1 MKRSPQRWLILSQYY
16 APEMGAPQIRLRN
29 FARELQRLGIDVSVL
44 TAMPNYPL
52 GKIFPDYAG
61 RWSVNEE
68 IDGVPVKRLWVF
80 AANTRSGLARIG
92 NYCSFALVALSVL
105 FGPRPDVLFVESQ
118 PLPLGLLGLLMKW
131 LRGVPY
137 VYNVPDLQVD
147 VARQLGFLRGPLLD
161 LAFGFETM
169 LLKNAWKVST
179 VTRAFVEHFAMRGV
193 PQENITFLPNGADT
207 AFLKPQP
214 PSKELLDRLQ
224 LDGKKV
230 IVSVGTMA
238 YYQALD
244 TIVEAAEKL
253 AAHPE
258 FVVLMVGSGP
268 ERERIQNLVKSKG
281 LTNVRFPRISYEES
295 TDLYSIACAAIATFR
310 NVAVASR
317 MRPSKL
323 FPALSCGVPVIFSGC
338 GEAAELIEQNK
349 CGIAVP
355 PEDSAALAEAIL
367 KLANDD
373 PLHQQFARNGRAL
386 AEREY
391 SWAGIVERWL
401 DGVLSAKSVSTAS
414 GEPAMAGDSPAASPQ
429 RSLRAAN
436 KNLARP

>member
-1 MKRSPQRWLILSQYY
+1 MKHFPQRWLILSQYY

-29 FARELQRLGIDVSVL
+29 FARELRRLGIDVSVL

-52 GKIFPDYAG
+52 GKIFEGYSG
-61 RWSVNEE
+61 RWSVSEE
-68 IDGVPVKRLWVF
+68 IDGIPVKRLWVY
-80 AANTRSGLARIG
+80 AANTRSGLARIA
-92 NYCSFALVALSVL
+92 NYCSFAVSAMSVL

-118 PLPLGLLGLLMKW
+118 PLPLGLVGLLMKW

-147 VARQLGFLRGPLLD
+147 VARQLGFLRGPALD

-179 VTRAFVEHFAMRGV
+179 VTHAFVEHFVTRGV
-193 PQENITFLPNGADT
+193 PAENITFLPNGADT

-214 PSKELLDRLQ
+214 PSEELLDRLQ
-224 LDGKKV
+224 LHGKKV

-268 ERERIQNLVKSKG
+268 ERERIQELVKSKG
-281 LTNVRFPRISYEES
+281 LTNVQFPSISYEES
-295 TDLYSIACAAIATFR
+295 AQLYSIAYAAVATFR

-323 FPALSCGVPVIFSGC
+323 FPALSCGVPVVFSGC
-338 GEAAELIEQNK
+338 GEAAKLIEDNE

-355 PEDSAALAEAIL
+355 PEDSTALAEAIL
-367 KLANDD
+367 KLANDSA
-373 PLHQQFARNGRAL
+373 LRHQFARNGRVL

-391 SWAGIVERWL
+391 SWSGIAERWL
-401 DGVLSAKSVSTAS
+401 DGVRSGKGRFVGGLRELRNDAGLPAS
-414 GEPAMAGDSPAASPQ
+414 GSGNP
-429 RSLRAAN
+429 
-436 KNLARP
+436 

>member
-1 MKRSPQRWLILSQYY
+1 MKRSPQRWLILTQYY

-29 FARELQRLGIDVSVL
+29 FARELRRLGIDVSVL

-52 GKIFPDYAG
+52 GKIFQGYAG
-61 RWSVNEE
+61 RWSVREE
-68 IDGVPVKRLWVF
+68 IDGIPVKRLWVF
-80 AANTRSGLARIG
+80 AANTRSGLARIA
-92 NYCSFALVALSVL
+92 NYCSFALVALGVL

-118 PLPLGLLGLLMKW
+118 PLPLGLVGLLMKW

-161 LAFGFETM
+161 FAYGFETM

-179 VTRAFVEHFAMRGV
+179 VTHAFIEHFIKRGI
-193 PQENITFLPNGADT
+193 PPENITFLPNGADT
-207 AFLKPQP
+207 VFLKPQP

-224 LDGKKV
+224 LHGKKV

-244 TIVEAAEKL
+244 TIIEAAERL
-253 AAHPE
+253 AADPE

-268 ERERIQNLVKSKG
+268 ERERIQKLVQSKG
-281 LTNVRFPRISYEES
+281 LTNVRFPRVSYEES
-295 TDLYSIACAAIATFR
+295 AELYSIACAALATFR

-338 GEAAELIEQNK
+338 GEAADLIEQNE
-349 CGIAVP
+349 CGLAVP
-355 PEDSAALAEAIL
+355 PEDPTALAKAIL

-373 PLHQQFARNGRAL
+373 VLHQQFARNGRLL

-391 SWAGIVERWL
+391 SWSGIVERWL
-401 DGVLSAKSVSTAS
+401 DGVLSAKPLGKLSGESIEDGAPRAAAS
-414 GEPAMAGDSPAASPQ
+414 G
-429 RSLRAAN
+429 RSLRSAS

>member
-1 MKRSPQRWLILSQYY
+1 MKRFPQRWLILTQYY

-29 FARELQRLGIDVSVL
+29 FARELRRLGIDVAVL

-52 GKIFPDYAG
+52 GKIFEGYSG
-61 RWSVNEE
+61 HWSISEK

-80 AANTRSGLARIG
+80 AANTRSGLARIA
-92 NYCSFALVALSVL
+92 NYCSFAISALSVL

-118 PLPLGLLGLLMKW
+118 PLPLGLVGLLMKW

-147 VARQLGFLRGPLLD
+147 VARQLGFLRGPMLD
-161 LAFGFETM
+161 LASAFETM

-179 VTRAFVEHFAMRGV
+179 VTHAFVEHFATRGV
-193 PQENITFLPNGADT
+193 LAENITFLPNGADT

-214 PSKELLDRLQ
+214 ASEELLDRLQ
-224 LDGKKV
+224 LHGKKV
-230 IVSVGTMA
+230 ILSVGTMA

-244 TIVEAAEKL
+244 TIVEAAERL

-258 FVVLMVGSGP
+258 FVILMVGSGP
-268 ERERIQNLVKSKG
+268 ERERIQALVKSKG

-295 TDLYSIACAAIATFR
+295 PQLYSIACAAIATFR

-338 GEAAELIEQNK
+338 GEAAELIEQNE

-355 PEDSAALAEAIL
+355 PEDSSALAEAIL
-367 KLANDD
+367 KLANNAE
-373 PLHQQFARNGRAL
+373 LHHRFARNGRLL

-391 SWAGIVERWL
+391 SWSGIAERWL
-401 DGVLSAKSVSTAS
+401 DGVLTPKSLGTVG
-414 GEPAMAGDSPAASPQ
+414 GELANPD
-429 RSLRAAN
+429 LRAKQN
-436 KNLARP
+436 PARP